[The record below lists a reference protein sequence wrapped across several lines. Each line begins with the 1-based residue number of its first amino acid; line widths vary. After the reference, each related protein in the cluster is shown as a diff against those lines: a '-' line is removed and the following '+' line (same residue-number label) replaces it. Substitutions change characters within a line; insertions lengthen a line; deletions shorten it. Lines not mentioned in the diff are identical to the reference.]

1 LIFNVSFKKTEQV
14 SLGKVMKKASIV
26 STGSEIL
33 LGRILDTNAAYL
45 SEKLFSTGIPV
56 VSFHTVGDDI
66 EQIIRAL
73 ETASGEADVV
83 LITGGLG
90 PTDDD
95 LTRQALAKFLG
106 IELKMEEG
114 ILRKII
120 RFFIERNLRMPE
132 KNKVQAYIPVGARSL
147 ANHIGTA
154 PGIMTEKE
162 GKLFAAM
169 PGVPTEMKRMFEESV
184 LPELEKFGDRQA
196 IVLKKLRCFGM
207 GESAIAE
214 MLGSMMQRGRNP
226 LVNCTVEAG
235 VITLHIIATAE
246 SKEQAQQLADK
257 DEKKLRK
264 KLGELVYGEGE
275 QSLAEVVGEKLA
287 GRGETVA
294 VAESCT
300 GGELAKLITDIPGA
314 SRYFRQGWVTYSN
327 ESKVNELGV
336 PAELIERYG
345 AVSYEAAEAMA
356 KQARKISGTDY
367 AIAIT
372 GISGPTGAT
381 EQKPLGLVYISV
393 DSGKG
398 CETRRFVFPNN
409 RELMRIRSA
418 QAALNMLRLILQV

>member
-1 LIFNVSFKKTEQV
+1 
-14 SLGKVMKKASIV
+14 MKKASIV
-26 STGSEIL
+26 STGDEIL

-45 SEKLFSTGIPV
+45 SEKLFSIGIVV

-66 EQIIRAL
+66 ERIVRAM

-95 LTRQALAKFLG
+95 LTRQGLAKFLG
-106 IELKMEEG
+106 IELKMEES

-120 RFFIERNLRMPE
+120 RFFLDRNLRMPD
-132 KNKVQAYIPVGARSL
+132 KNKVQAYIPAGAKEL

-154 PGIMTEKE
+154 PGIMAEKE

-169 PGVPTEMKRMFEESV
+169 PGVPVEMKKMFEESV
-184 LPELEKFGDRQA
+184 LPELEKLSDRQA
-196 IVLKKLRCFGM
+196 IVLKRLKCFGA
-207 GESAIAE
+207 GESATAE

-226 LVNCTVEAG
+226 LINCTVDAG
-235 VITLHIIATAE
+235 EITLHIIAAAE
-246 SKEQAQQLADK
+246 NKEQAQRLADK
-257 DEKKLRK
+257 DERAIRK
-264 KLGELVYGEGE
+264 KLGELVYGEGK

-287 GRGETVA
+287 ERGETVV

-300 GGELAKLITDIPGA
+300 GGELAKLITDVPGA

-327 ESKVNELGV
+327 ESKISELDM

-345 AVSYEAAEAMA
+345 AVSYEVAEAMA
-356 KQARKISGTDY
+356 RQARKISGTDY

-372 GISGPTGAT
+372 GIAGPTGAT

-393 DSGKG
+393 DSGG
-398 CETRRFVFPNN
+398 GGETKRFVFPNN
-409 RELMRIRSA
+409 RELIRFRSA
-418 QAALNMLRLILQV
+418 QTALNMLRLKMRV

>member
-1 LIFNVSFKKTEQV
+1 
-14 SLGKVMKKASIV
+14 MKKASIV
-26 STGSEIL
+26 STGDEII
-33 LGRILDTNAAYL
+33 LGRVLDTNAAYL
-45 SEKLFSTGIPV
+45 SEKLFSIGIPV

-66 EQIIRAL
+66 DRIVRAT
-73 ETASGEADVV
+73 ETASSEADVV

-106 IELKMEEG
+106 IELKMEES

-120 RFFIERNLRMPE
+120 RFFLDRNLRMPD
-132 KNKVQAYIPVGARSL
+132 KNKVQAYIPVGTKEL
-147 ANHIGTA
+147 VNNIGTA
-154 PGIMTEKE
+154 PGIIAEKE

-169 PGVPTEMKRMFEESV
+169 PGVPVEMKRMFEESV
-184 LPELEKFGDRQA
+184 LPELEKLSDRQV
-196 IVLKKLRCFGM
+196 IVLKRLKCFGA
-207 GESAIAE
+207 GESTIAE
-214 MLGSMMQRGRNP
+214 MLGSMMQRGRTP
-226 LVNCTVEAG
+226 LVNCTVDAG
-235 VITLHIIATAE
+235 VITLHIIAAAE
-246 SKEQAQQLADK
+246 NKEQTQRLADK
-257 DEKKLRK
+257 DERAIRK
-264 KLGELVYGEGE
+264 KLGELIYGEGE
-275 QSLAEVVGEKLA
+275 QSIAEVVGEKLA
-287 GRGETVA
+287 ERGETVA

-300 GGELAKLITDIPGA
+300 GGELAKLITDVPGA
-314 SRYFRQGWVTYSN
+314 SRYFKQGWVTYSN
-327 ESKVNELGV
+327 ESKISELDM

-345 AVSYEAAEAMA
+345 AVSFEAAEAMA
-356 KQARKISGTDY
+356 KQARKISGADY

-372 GISGPTGAT
+372 GIAGPTGAT